1 MTPVYGWIIRRASG
15 SMTIT
20 HKSGKIT
27 EVVAVEPR
35 FVEGCWRIIA
45 TQGNGTE
52 YDLQPGA
59 PN

>member
-1 MTPVYGWIIRRASG
+1 MPQIFGWTIKRAG
-15 SMTIT
+15 GAMTIT
-20 HKSGKIT
+20 HNAGKIT

-35 FVEGCWRIIA
+35 FHEGCWRIIA

-59 PN
+59 PR